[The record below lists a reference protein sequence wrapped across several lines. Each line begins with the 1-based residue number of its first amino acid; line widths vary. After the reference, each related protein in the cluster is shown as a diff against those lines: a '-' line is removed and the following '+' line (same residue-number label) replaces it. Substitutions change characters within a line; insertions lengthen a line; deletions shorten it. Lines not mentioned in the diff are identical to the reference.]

1 MARAEDMLAIVPKA
15 RVRRWG
21 LSATIAHMRTAKLVT
36 ASALVLVLAASPAFG
51 WNALVRL
58 LHFWER

>member
-1 MARAEDMLAIVPKA
+1 MLAIVPKA